1 MKLGKISRNIIGLI
15 ATILAAI
22 TIFIIIDLN
31 VLPNKYLMIVIGLE
45 VIVLLIPFILVNLK
59 KHHFKKTKIFGIIL
73 FILSM
78 IANLVASYYLH
89 NTNKFINEGFTGTIT
104 VNTKY
109 YVVASVKDQ
118 ANDTSNF
125 TKDTNIYYY
134 KYSRSIDKAKEELGD
149 YKYIDTDDVS
159 KTLWQ
164 IDASKNEYLL
174 IAEGNYKY
182 LFDSTNMFNESS
194 FKIIKEFTVSE
205 IIPRNDKIKDVYT
218 IYIAGLDFTGIM
230 RDFNML
236 ATVNTKTKK
245 VVLTS
250 IPRDYYID
258 VPAYNMKDTLM
269 ALGSLDSEVSKEALE
284 KLFDVEIDYTV
295 NLNTNNLVDVV
306 DKVGGIEFCSDY
318 DFITNHALVKGTY
331 DDTKGS
337 KLHVTKGCKTYNG
350 IETLAIARERMAFP
364 GRDRVRQQNCRK
376 IAIAIAKKVVSTS
389 TLTNY
394 NEVLKSFDGLY
405 ETDMNKKVITNLFKS
420 VLEGQNYQIIEQSVD
435 GSDSVG
441 IGHLGTQDTWT
452 MTPDMKTV
460 NAASKKMKTVIA
472 EK

>member
-1 MKLGKISRNIIGLI
+1 MKLGKLSRNIIGVIALI
-15 ATILAAI
+15 VTCI
-22 TIFIIIDLN
+22 TIFITIDLN
-31 VLPNKYLMIVIGLE
+31 ILPNKYLYIFVGVEIV
-45 VIVLLIPFILVNLK
+45 VLLIPFILVNLK
-59 KHHFKKTKIFGIIL
+59 KHHFKKLKILGLII
-73 FILSM
+73 FILSI
-78 IANLVASYYLH
+78 IANLVAAYYLH
-89 NTNKFINEGFTGTIT
+89 NTNKFINEGFTGTYT

-109 YVVASVKDQ
+109 YVVASSSDSST
-118 ANDTSNF
+118 DTSNF

-149 YKYIDTDDVS
+149 YKYTDTDNVS
-159 KTLWQ
+159 EALWT
-164 IDASKNEYLL
+164 IRASAKEYLL

-182 LFDSTNMFNESS
+182 LLESS
-194 FKIIKEFTVSE
+194 NLIHPEDYKIIKEFTVSE
-205 IIPRNDKIKDVYT
+205 IQQRNDKIKDVYN

-236 ATVNTKTKK
+236 VTVNTKTKK

-269 ALGSLDSEVSKEALE
+269 ALGSLDSEVSREALE

-306 DKVGGIEFCSDY
+306 DMLGGVEFCSDY

-331 DDTKGS
+331 DDTKGN
-337 KLHVTKGCKTYNG
+337 KLHVTKGCKNYNG
-350 IETLAIARERMAFP
+350 IEILAIARERMAFP

-376 IAIAIAKKVVSTS
+376 IAISIAKKVASTS

-394 NEVLKSFDGLY
+394 NEVLKSFNGLY

-420 VLEGQNYQIIEQSVD
+420 VINDPNYEIIEQSVD
-435 GSDSVG
+435 GTDSQG

-452 MTPDMKTV
+452 MKPDMNTV
-460 NAASKKMKTVIA
+460 NKASEKIKEVMK
-472 EK
+472 